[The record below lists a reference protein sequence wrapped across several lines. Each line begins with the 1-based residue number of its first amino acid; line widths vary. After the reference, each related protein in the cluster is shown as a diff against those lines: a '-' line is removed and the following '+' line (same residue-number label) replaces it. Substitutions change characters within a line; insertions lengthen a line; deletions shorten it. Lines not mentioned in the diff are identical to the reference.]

1 MKNCKWCNKEYDNGL
16 KLAGHQ
22 TWCVKNPNISKT
34 KAKISINSKKLKHIQ
49 ETKDKIS
56 KIRKKYLMLN
66 SNIDFSKF
74 GWVKQ
79 VSFIINIHS
88 SKVSQFM
95 KKYMFDFYINNCF
108 RRK

>member
-1 MKNCKWCNKEYDNGL
+1 
-16 KLAGHQ
+16 
-22 TWCVKNPNISKT
+22 
-34 KAKISINSKKLKHIQ
+34 
-49 ETKDKIS
+49 
-56 KIRKKYLMLN
+56 MLN